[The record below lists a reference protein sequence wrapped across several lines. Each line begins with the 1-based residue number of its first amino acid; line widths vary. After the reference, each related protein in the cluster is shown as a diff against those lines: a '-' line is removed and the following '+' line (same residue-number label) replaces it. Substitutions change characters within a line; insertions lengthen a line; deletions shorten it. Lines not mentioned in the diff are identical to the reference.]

1 MTLDENRGGHRG
13 GSPPPGAGRHFV
25 EPLLEGELAGLSAIV
40 VSPEGGH
47 LTVLSIFKSSVNF
60 GDVGGMRSSDISGG
74 SKTVIASCKEPTP
87 APWLELLPAEM

>member
-13 GSPPPGAGRHFV
+13 GSPPPGAGRHLV

-47 LTVLSIFKSSVNF
+47 LMVLSIFKSSVNF
-60 GDVGGMRSSDISGG
+60 GDVAGNISSVYLGRSEDRYR
-74 SKTVIASCKEPTP
+74 K
-87 APWLELLPAEM
+87 L

>member
-13 GSPPPGAGRHFV
+13 GSPPPGAGRHLV

-47 LTVLSIFKSSVNF
+47 LMVLSIS
-60 GDVGGMRSSDISGG
+60 R
-74 SKTVIASCKEPTP
+74 
-87 APWLELLPAEM
+87 AP